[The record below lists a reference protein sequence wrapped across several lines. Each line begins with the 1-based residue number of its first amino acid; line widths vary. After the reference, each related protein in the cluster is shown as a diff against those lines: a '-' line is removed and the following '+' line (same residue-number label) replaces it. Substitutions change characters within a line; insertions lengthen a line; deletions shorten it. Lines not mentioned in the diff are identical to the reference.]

1 MSPAKVHA
9 MAHNLGD
16 GIRYFHLP
24 GWEGVELCLGEEVA
38 LPVPLQFNDWLEI
51 RLILDGSATVSIGR
65 TQHLVQRDTLVLIR
79 PGELCAM
86 DVADQVRVSFLS
98 LCADPRLLRDADR
111 APAFAAADATP
122 RPAVFV
128 DPALRALLLAVRRAM
143 TWAATGSTKQDLLRQ
158 LIAELGQC
166 GVDGALSPPFG
177 RAGALP
183 PPIQRAIAFMREN
196 SEISLSELATAA
208 GLSKFH
214 FLRLFAA
221 HLGVTPHRYQ
231 LLLRVARA
239 RTLLRNGV
247 EVVDAAFAAGFYD
260 QSHLTRYFHSIV
272 GVPPHRFQRYGL
284 TPQRPG

>member
-1 MSPAKVHA
+1 
-9 MAHNLGD
+9 MAHSLGD
-16 GIRYFHLP
+16 GIRYCHLP
-24 GWEGVELCLGEEVA
+24 GWEGVELCLGEDVA

-65 TQHLVQRDTLVLIR
+65 TRHFVQRDTLVLIR

-86 DVADQVRVSFLS
+86 DVADQMRVSFLS
-98 LCADPRLLRDADR
+98 LCADPTLLRDADG
-111 APAFAAADATP
+111 APAFAAAVATP

-143 TWAATGSTKQDLLRQ
+143 TWTGAGSTKQDLLRQ
-158 LIAELGQC
+158 LIAELGHC
-166 GVDGALSPPFG
+166 GADGAPSPPFG
-177 RAGALP
+177 RPAVALP

-196 SEISLSELATAA
+196 SAKEISLSELATAA

-231 LLLRVARA
+231 LLLRVACA

-247 EVVDAAFAAGFYD
+247 EVVDAAFAAGFCD

-272 GVPPHRFQRYGL
+272 GVPPHRFRRYG
-284 TPQRPG
+284 